1 MYTNVQFSLHKQSV
15 QDVLVLLTLQYM
27 LTLLPK
33 IWLIAADSF
42 KVHSATIF
50 GLISFMYSMKAFNG
64 FLIWVV
70 RFSSRSRSRAAL
82 RLGGVALV
90 ITEGAT
96 PSTEHVLSSD
106 WECGEKLPLGFGGD
120 ESRPPGP
127 HLDNGLLKDEIQV
140 QNYKK
145 NPTFFHN
152 DNFIYSIKYMPG
164 TLSPVHLDLENDLI
178 QSL

>member
-1 MYTNVQFSLHKQSV
+1 
-15 QDVLVLLTLQYM
+15 
-27 LTLLPK
+27 
-33 IWLIAADSF
+33 
-42 KVHSATIF
+42 
-50 GLISFMYSMKAFNG
+50 MKAFNG

-127 HLDNGLLKDEIQV
+127 HLDNGLLKNEIQDQKIKEKKRKIKKTNKIQDRISRYLSGNIKCDCDGDMSDSYLRLIGGMVVIRV
-140 QNYKK
+140 QS
-145 NPTFFHN
+145 FEL
-152 DNFIYSIKYMPG
+152 NFPILRLY
-164 TLSPVHLDLENDLI
+164 LVHTSSSKLK
-178 QSL
+178 SL

>member
-140 QNYKK
+140 QNYQK
-145 NPTFFHN
+145 NPHFF
-152 DNFIYSIKYMPG
+152 IMT
-164 TLSPVHLDLENDLI
+164 TLFTP
-178 QSL
+178 